1 MSRHTGP
8 VCRSCRREGLKIYL
22 KSDRCFTDKCS
33 FERNQNPPGQ
43 HGQRRMRVSDYG
55 QQLREKQKVKRI
67 YGILEKQFR
76 RYYAEASRRKGNTG
90 ELLLQLLEERLDN
103 ILRRSGF
110 VRTIWSARQTV
121 VHGHV
126 LVNGKKADK
135 PGISLKPGDVI
146 TFRDKIQNV
155 IRENMESLA
164 GHIVPSWLELNPAEL
179 TARVIATPTPDQIPF
194 DVNTNLIVEFYR

>member
-1 MSRHTGP
+1 VGVPIADIPKHTA
-8 VCRSCRREGLKIYL
+8 RRQL
-22 KSDRCFTDKCS
+22 
-33 FERNQNPPGQ
+33 NAPGQ
-43 HGQRRMRVSDYG
+43 HGYRGRRPKDYG
-55 QQLREKQKVKRI
+55 IRLIEKQKVR
-67 YGILEKQFR
+67 YHYNILEKQFR
-76 RYYAEASRRKGNTG
+76 RYVAEASRRKGNTG
-90 ELLLQLLEERLDN
+90 DLLLQLLEARLDN

-135 PGISLKPGDVI
+135 PSISLKPGDVI
-146 TFRDKIQNV
+146 TFTDKIQNV

-179 TARVIATPTPDQIPF
+179 TARVISTPTPDQIPF